1 MKEVLIKV
9 SDNNKYI
16 LKKIKR
22 YLRHDKKYL
31 IKLETDYKNNIDLS
45 KIKEVVQAF
54 NIKDIKKRYTYI
66 YDTVCTYLD
75 NEFQKKRIC
84 NFKNNECIAVRKGLY
99 CNSNYG
105 CCYGPRRG
113 KCKNL
118 VNNRCKIKSISC
130 KLFTCRYL
138 KKNNVKFL
146 IKDIPLLNLFF
157 NYRQKYLISYSIF
170 VDKEEMIEKL
180 IKLSKR

>member
-54 NIKDIKKRYTYI
+54 NIKDIKKRYTYKE
-66 YDTVCTYLD
+66 T
-75 NEFQKKRIC
+75 F
-84 NFKNNECIAVRKGLY
+84 A
-99 CNSNYG
+99 
-105 CCYGPRRG
+105 
-113 KCKNL
+113 
-118 VNNRCKIKSISC
+118 
-130 KLFTCRYL
+130 
-138 KKNNVKFL
+138 FL
-146 IKDIPLLNLFF
+146 P
-157 NYRQKYLISYSIF
+157 
-170 VDKEEMIEKL
+170 VV
-180 IKLSKR
+180 

>member
-1 MKEVLIKV
+1 MKEIIIKV
-9 SDNNKYI
+9 NDNNKDI
-16 LKKIKR
+16 LKKIKK
-22 YLRHDKKYL
+22 YLKYDKKYL
-31 IKLETDYKNNIDLS
+31 IKLEIASKDNIDSS
-45 KIKEVVQAF
+45 KINEIVQAF

-66 YDTVCTYLD
+66 YDTVCVYLD

-84 NFKNNECIAVRKGLY
+84 DFKNNQCIAVRNGFY

-105 CCYGPRRG
+105 CCYGPKRG

-118 VNNRCKIKSISC
+118 VNSECKIKSISC

-138 KKNNVKFL
+138 KENNVKFL

-170 VDKEEMIEKL
+170 VDKDEMIEKL
-180 IKLSKR
+180 IKLK